1 MTETATQSD
10 PGRGTVVL
18 YNPVAPYFQ
27 MPLGILAVGTALQR
41 AGFEVRLV
49 DGRVNRPGDREL
61 TRLLDGAVMAGVGVL
76 SGKPILDAIRFSRQ
90 VKELAPDLPVVWGG
104 WHPSLLPEQCL
115 TEGSVDYVIRGPGEE
130 SAAAL
135 ASCLAR
141 GAETGE
147 VPGLTRRTA
156 SGSIVSSDVL
166 LPAEPPALD
175 YRLLTMD
182 HYWAPRGSRTLDY
195 ITSQG
200 CPFNC
205 AFCSDPAVYHHR
217 WRAFPPERVIE
228 ELGELVARYDI
239 ERVAFLDD
247 MFFLKPQRAR
257 AIAEGLLGLRR
268 PLRWSATFRAGQLA
282 EMDEDLMILMVRS
295 GLDQMVV
302 GAESGSDRLLA
313 SIDKRLTADQILK
326 SARLLHRFGVK
337 PAYGFITG
345 LPGETPEDR
354 RATEEMVFRIGEIH
368 PHAFTRIFFYTPYP
382 GSRLTSEMG
391 EDGAALPA
399 SLEEW
404 GNCDFFS
411 ADRTGTLDREE
422 IKRVSRINFYTHYAS
437 LPPPRKLL
445 LRPLAALSRW
455 RRKTRRLGFPWEKAL
470 LSWRPGPAE

>member
-156 SGSIVSSDVL
+156 GGSIQTRDVL

-205 AFCSDPAVYHHR
+205 APRSTTTTGGPFRRSGSSRNSGNWWLAMTSSGWPSSTTCSSSNPNAPGPSP
-217 WRAFPPERVIE
+217 RACSACA
-228 ELGELVARYDI
+228 GQYA
-239 ERVAFLDD
+239 
-247 MFFLKPQRAR
+247 
-257 AIAEGLLGLRR
+257 GR
-268 PLRWSATFRAGQLA
+268 PLSGRA
-282 EMDEDLMILMVRS
+282 
-295 GLDQMVV
+295 
-302 GAESGSDRLLA
+302 
-313 SIDKRLTADQILK
+313 
-326 SARLLHRFGVK
+326 
-337 PAYGFITG
+337 
-345 LPGETPEDR
+345 
-354 RATEEMVFRIGEIH
+354 
-368 PHAFTRIFFYTPYP
+368 
-382 GSRLTSEMG
+382 
-391 EDGAALPA
+391 
-399 SLEEW
+399 
-404 GNCDFFS
+404 
-411 ADRTGTLDREE
+411 
-422 IKRVSRINFYTHYAS
+422 
-437 LPPPRKLL
+437 
-445 LRPLAALSRW
+445 
-455 RRKTRRLGFPWEKAL
+455 
-470 LSWRPGPAE
+470 SWRKWMKT